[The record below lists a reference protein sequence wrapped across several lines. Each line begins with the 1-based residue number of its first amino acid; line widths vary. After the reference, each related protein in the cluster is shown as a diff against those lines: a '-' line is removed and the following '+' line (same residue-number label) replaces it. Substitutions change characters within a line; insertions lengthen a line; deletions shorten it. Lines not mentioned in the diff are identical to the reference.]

1 MCSENAH
8 HTTNIKLHTGQHYN
22 SNCITQSQMYTKY
35 LGMNFFDE
43 CQAVTPLLSSRTSE
57 ERYTF
62 KIMWMIQ

>member
-1 MCSENAH
+1 
-8 HTTNIKLHTGQHYN
+8 
-22 SNCITQSQMYTKY
+22 MYTKY

-43 CQAVTPLLSSRTSE
+43 CQAVTPLLSNRTSG